1 MEHSRSIS
9 MAPNH
14 VQDAAPEANT
24 ERSAFPSSNLRS
36 RLISIFASTH
46 HMLELCGCISLDT
59 LNSEDV
65 SEENEFLLY
74 SIFALS
80 SLYLVDSDVQP
91 EKPFNT
97 SKSIVR
103 HCRAKAQA
111 ASRQTSDQ
119 PTLITIQAN
128 LVLGLCELLG
138 MATSK
143 AWLHIGL
150 AIRLAQCLRMRNEYN
165 RRLIPRHRETR
176 RRTFWACVLLDRLIA
191 YCTFRTQTID
201 LGLVGIHLPCTETA
215 FAFGQ
220 DRIGPKVADI
230 GEAVASG
237 ADVPTLSYFMKTFL
251 LWSPIARVYVD
262 GGRRTLTASARD
274 PTSPYRQYEAE
285 MKAWRD
291 CLPSE
296 MQWSEGNLRAH
307 LSLGQLSHFINIHFL
322 IHHSLFLVHHEFL
335 PHIED
340 EELQSMNGSPRSWA
354 RGTGWLNQTDLDT
367 VSSCLQIANRI
378 VSMLRLIDT
387 VVPESRHLPLNIC
400 SGTPAV
406 TTASVLLWAHYCSDK
421 IQLSTPLEEGTAER
435 ARIDADYVL
444 QKLDAWAKTWS
455 LARAWANSIRLLD
468 DFYQT
473 RYASKS
479 SSTTMTPDMS
489 NLQNTSRPR
498 KEAESMGVSRA
509 ASPTLQ
515 DGDGFPDVTM
525 IPQETYYKV
534 RMITGLVMG
543 QPELCKKFLQKPVE
557 QLAEATEEEVDPW
570 GLDLDFSWMN
580 DPDFMVAS
588 SLWADFALQV
598 EE

>member
-1 MEHSRSIS
+1 MEDAHSTSLAS
-9 MAPNH
+9 NH
-14 VQDAAPEANT
+14 IQDAVSEINT
-24 ERSAFPSSNLRS
+24 KNQDFPSSHLRS
-36 RLISIFASTH
+36 RLLAIFTSTH

-59 LNSEDV
+59 LNSVDV

-80 SLYLVDSDVQP
+80 SLYLVDSEVRA
-91 EKPFNT
+91 EKSFSTP
-97 SKSIVR
+97 KSIMR

-165 RRLIPRHRETR
+165 RRLIPRQREIR

-220 DRIGPKVADI
+220 DRIGPKVADV
-230 GEAVASG
+230 GDAVATG
-237 ADVPTLSYFMKTFL
+237 ADVPTLSYFVKTFL

-274 PTSPYRQYEAE
+274 PTSLYRQDEAA
-285 MKAWRD
+285 MTAWRD

-307 LSLGQLSHFINIHFL
+307 LSLGQMSHFVNMHFI

-340 EELQSMNGSPRSWA
+340 EELQSMNASGLA
-354 RGTGWLNQTDLDT
+354 RAAGLLDQLDLDT
-367 VSSCLQIANRI
+367 VLSCLRTAHQI

-400 SGTPAV
+400 TGTPAV

-421 IQLSTPLEEGTAER
+421 IRLPTSLPDTTIER
-435 ARIDADYVL
+435 ARADADYVL

-479 SSTTMTPDMS
+479 NS
-489 NLQNTSRPR
+489 NAIASELSNIQKTSRTR
-498 KEAESMGVSRA
+498 NEAESIGVSRA
-509 ASPTLQ
+509 ASPNLQ

-588 SLWADFALQV
+588 SLWAGFALQI